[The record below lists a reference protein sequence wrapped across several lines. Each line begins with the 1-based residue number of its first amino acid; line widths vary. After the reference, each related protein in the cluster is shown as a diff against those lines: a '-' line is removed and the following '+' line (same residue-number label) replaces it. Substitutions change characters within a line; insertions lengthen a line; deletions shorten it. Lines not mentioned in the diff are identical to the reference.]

1 MEIPSDGFVIE
12 ANEVQCDESAM
23 TGETEPMIKCTLA
36 ECLAKKTEFIQGNP
50 DYRAKDSHHEIP
62 SPLIYSGSRVLQ
74 GEGKFVVLVVG
85 PKSCIGRI
93 QEKLETETES
103 TPLQE
108 KLEHLARGIGQFGL
122 ISAILILLVLVIRFA
137 AERIEQNNFYKEV
150 HWKELIDYVLIAV
163 LFSCSEILVEMS
175 GFR

>member
-1 MEIPSDGFVIE
+1 M
-12 ANEVQCDESAM
+12 
-23 TGETEPMIKCTLA
+23 
-36 ECLAKKTEFIQGNP
+36 
-50 DYRAKDSHHEIP
+50 
-62 SPLIYSGSRVLQ
+62 
-74 GEGKFVVLVVG
+74 
-85 PKSCIGRI
+85 
-93 QEKLETETES
+93 
-103 TPLQE
+103 
-108 KLEHLARGIGQFGL
+108 